1 MIAIKNAQANNM
13 RVSETVVELDETMPE
28 ESQALKSGD
37 LSRQVVSAV
46 GSTWV
51 KRRVMLTSNQVFF
64 SKIDSSDVL
73 DHIPLHEIKDILHP
87 SKPENPDNS
96 SPHRNQNSHK
106 FSKSPTN
113 ASPTQMD
120 PLVFGDDDETSTSQI
135 LVIHTIE
142 NGHNSGR
149 TTILL
154 AESEI
159 QRDEWVEFLN
169 TSKNDA
175 LDRKNRLDD
184 LGFTLNAQRKCRQI
198 YSSNFVQYAI
208 GVVIM
213 CSYMTGILS
222 VIFFNILTFRYTCRL
237 TDRCVDRYQ
246 IDI

>member
-1 MIAIKNAQANNM
+1 M

-28 ESQALKSGD
+28 ESQALKSSE
-37 LSRQVVSAV
+37 LSRQVISAV

-51 KRRVMLTSNQVFF
+51 NRTSDQVFF

-73 DHIPLHEIKDILHP
+73 DYIPLHEIKDILHP

-96 SPHRNQNSHK
+96 SPHRNQNSYK

-113 ASPTQMD
+113 VSPTQMD
-120 PLVFGDDDETSTSQI
+120 PLVFGDDDETSNSQI

-169 TSKNDA
+169 TSKKDA

-198 YSSNFVQYAI
+198 F
-208 GVVIM
+208 
-213 CSYMTGILS
+213 
-222 VIFFNILTFRYTCRL
+222 
-237 TDRCVDRYQ
+237 
-246 IDI
+246 